1 MSSDPKQPAGS
12 PASFL
17 FWSKSYAE
25 FVMDK
30 ELMEAQA
37 AVEECFR
44 RRARRAGLE
53 GTLPVG
59 RPTTEQE
66 IDDLS
71 KQLGDGIGSRAKCSS
86 KIEEMRLRTWRL
98 RYKRPTHSS
107 GSRGG
112 EA

>member
-1 MSSDPKQPAGS
+1 MSSDREQPAGS
-12 PASFL
+12 LASSP

-30 ELMEAQA
+30 ELQEAKA

-59 RPTTEQE
+59 RPITEQE
-66 IDDLS
+66 IDNLS
-71 KQLGDGIGSRAKCSS
+71 ERLGDGIGSRSKRSR
-86 KIEEMRLRTWRL
+86 KIEERTIEDM
-98 RYKRPTHSS
+98 
-107 GSRGG
+107 